1 MSVFDYLATPYIEP
15 ARKVSAPRDPNDPK
29 TANSLGG
36 VITALQVLLVL
47 FGVLTIIGG
56 IIVATEISDGGFA
69 VFVLSVNSALF
80 EFALAVILSVCR
92 KYLAK
97 KS

>member
-1 MSVFDYLATPYIEP
+1 MSVFDYLAAPYVEL
-15 ARKVSAPRDPNDPK
+15 ARKASAPRGPNDPK
-29 TANSLGG
+29 NAKSLGG

-47 FGVLTIIGG
+47 FGFLTIIGG
-56 IIVATEISDGGFA
+56 IIVATEIRDGGFA
-69 VFVLSVNSALF
+69 VFVLSVNSAMF

-92 KYLAK
+92 KYLTK